1 VEAGPTC
8 GGAGGHN
15 AAAGSS
21 LSQTF
26 LAQATR
32 KECMNLGLYRI
43 LWPLAAALG
52 ACAGLPAAQM
62 ALPPDLAM
70 AAPEPVQGIGIG
82 RSGDFLLGTERGTFQ
97 RGKDR
102 LEIFEALSFDRTST
116 RYRLVRS
123 DGGSVQAACRGRQTG
138 VALSVLAA
146 NARPFSLE
154 CEWSGAQTARMSLS
168 APSAMPGSEAQRSGR
183 FTLGSVELE
192 LKSVHSIQG
201 SPLPLE
207 APIGYLLLHEGRPVG
222 AIELNGS
229 TPRLWRPAASTP
241 LAEPVTL
248 AALALAL
255 MWDPAN

>member
-1 VEAGPTC
+1 MKFALWKGPWLVASL
-8 GGAGGHN
+8 GG
-15 AAAGSS
+15 
-21 LSQTF
+21 
-26 LAQATR
+26 
-32 KECMNLGLYRI
+32 
-43 LWPLAAALG
+43 
-52 ACAGLPAAQM
+52 CAGLPPAQM
-62 ALPPDLAM
+62 ALPSTLV
-70 AAPEPVQGIGIG
+70 AAVPEPVQGIGISRG
-82 RSGDFLLGTERGTFQ
+82 GDFVLGAERGTFQ

-123 DGGSVQAACRGRQTG
+123 DGSSVQAACRGRQTG
-138 VALSVLAA
+138 VALGVLAA
-146 NARPFSLE
+146 NARPFTLE
-154 CEWSGAQTARMSLS
+154 CEWSGAVTARMSLN
-168 APSAMPGSEAQRSGR
+168 APSAMPGTRAERSGR
-183 FTLGSVELE
+183 FALGKVELE

-207 APIGYLLLHEGRPVG
+207 APIGYLLSYEGKPVG

-229 TPRLWRPAASTP
+229 VPRLWRPAPGTA